1 MNETQRTQL
10 DVLNQKVVDGEEL
23 NELQK
28 QLRSELSALQ
38 QQTGNSFADLRR
50 LFHTLSQIYYFWLDF
65 AHINL
70 IKSLCL
76 SMSHFISTIIIHHT
90 VLRRMFHKL
99 PIIDR

>member
-50 LFHTLSQIYYFWLDF
+50 LFHTLSQIYYSWLDF
-65 AHINL
+65 AHIDL
-70 IKSLCL
+70 IEFLCFVNVTFYFNYNNP
-76 SMSHFISTIIIHHT
+76 SYSTASHIS
-90 VLRRMFHKL
+90 
-99 PIIDR
+99 

>member
-38 QQTGNSFADLRR
+38 QHTGNSFADLAAY
-50 LFHTLSQIYYFWLDF
+50 SI
-65 AHINL
+65 
-70 IKSLCL
+70 LCRKYVIFGL
-76 SMSHFISTIIIHHT
+76 T
-90 VLRRMFHKL
+90 L
-99 PIIDR
+99 PILI